1 MPKRTTTSTWLR
13 YLVNFWTLVSFA
25 IVITDFFKT
34 NSLEIVLGPT
44 LTVYIGVLVI
54 YSAEK
59 EFERWAEYYEG
70 RHPGELYVIGWTIL
84 IALLLLASF
93 FWGKIYHLPAEVV
106 STYIGVI
113 SIMAFTRKSKS
124 FFNYKKDKHL

>member
-25 IVITDFFKT
+25 VVITDFFKG

-59 EFERWAEYYEG
+59 EFERWAEFYEG
-70 RHPGELYVIGWTIL
+70 RHPGEFYVIGWTML
-84 IALLLLASF
+84 ITLLLLASF
-93 FWGKIYHLPAEVV
+93 FWEKSYHLPSEII

-124 FFNYKKDKHL
+124 FFNYKKGKHL